1 MTEKCPICLE
11 SLSSDIGVIVPCG
24 HCVHRSCFESY
35 REHYAKTVE
44 APSDSKLPMP
54 PCPMCKR
61 KCKKFHNIFLTIPN
75 SNTSSLGSTN
85 VGTSESDLEF
95 TQQAV
100 ASLAGENMQLKET
113 LSTMRSLS
121 KDQNQ
126 LLHHMLPK
134 CKELENKLKRSQRD
148 KHQIELAL
156 REIESENSDLI
167 TEWNDIEIKMQ
178 CIKAE
183 KTDLERKLQL
193 SQKEK
198 FALCGIWNQL
208 DGKLTKA
215 NKKREQL
222 KEELKRGSSEQ
233 QEFRKTAE
241 LEKKNLQS
249 QLEQSQLETKNLK
262 NEIKRLKQLNKKK
275 RKSKKHIVGVSS
287 KVALISSVSTC
298 SELKSFRKR
307 HVVRLDRS

>member
-24 HCVHRSCFESY
+24 HCVHRSCFEAY
-35 REHYAKTVE
+35 REHHAKTVE

-61 KCKKFHNIFLTIPN
+61 KSKKFHNIFLTIPH
-75 SNTSSLGSTN
+75 SNASCQGTN
-85 VGTSESDLEF
+85 LGTSNDLEY

-113 LSTMRSLS
+113 LSNMRSLS
-121 KDQNQ
+121 KDQSQ

-233 QEFRKTAE
+233 QQFRKTAE
-241 LEKKNLQS
+241 LEKKSLQS
-249 QLEQSQLETKNLK
+249 QLEQSQMETKNLK
-262 NEIKRLKQLNKKK
+262 NEIKRLKQLKKKK
-275 RKSKKHIVGVSS
+275 RKSKSKKHTVGDSSMVALVSS
-287 KVALISSVSTC
+287 IRTS
-298 SELKSFRKR
+298 SELKSFRRR